1 MKAIYFFYTAAF
13 IDILA
18 LLIAIYFILTDMAYS
33 IGGGTNNPSMYR
45 VLAIMI
51 LLVGA
56 AFWLKSIGKIVFANI
71 LLWVPAFP
79 LFCYGLMV
87 LLFVVFKPDMR

>member
-1 MKAIYFFYTAAF
+1 MKAIYFFYTGAF

-18 LLIAIYFILTDMAYS
+18 VLIAIYFVLTDMAKGTS
-33 IGGGTNNPSMYR
+33 GTNNPTMYTALS
-45 VLAIMI
+45 VLIA
-51 LLVGA
+51 LVGA

-79 LFCYGLMV
+79 LFCYGLMI